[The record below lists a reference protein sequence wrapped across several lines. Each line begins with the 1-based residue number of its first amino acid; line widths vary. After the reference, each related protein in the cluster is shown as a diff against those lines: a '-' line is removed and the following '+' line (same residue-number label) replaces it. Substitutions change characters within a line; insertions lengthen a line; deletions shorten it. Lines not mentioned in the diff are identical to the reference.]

1 MKAAPTLRG
10 ADVLLW
16 AGCDTGAAQD
26 APTEYARML
35 AALPNANV
43 SLVWA
48 ERLAYKQGA
57 LASFLY
63 LLHYGWFENYDWVV
77 RLNPDVLVLDEEP
90 LVLRM
95 LNESHAS
102 VLSNC
107 GYLGKKTTTEKIH
120 TDFFAVRPQH
130 FRPMANWTT
139 FSSSAER
146 EAGAYFKPL
155 IEQGLT
161 AWLPNGNTGWL
172 CRMIHHER
180 GSGIEHT
187 HQADNCGL
195 ASHTHGK
202 LEHQSNRSA
211 AGARLRRAA
220 QQPGRRGTTR
230 FLGTGGRRCRWT
242 GQPRPANRDVGA
254 FNRTS

>member
-1 MKAAPTLRG
+1 MQDTPRGKTLLLLTTHCSPQHAQMLRQCWPGSMKAAPTLRG

-26 APTEYARML
+26 APTEYVRML

-63 LLHYGWFENYDWVV
+63 PLHYGWFENYDWVV

-102 VLSNC
+102 LLSNC

-130 FRPMANWTT
+130 LRPMANWTT

-187 HQADNCGL
+187 HQADNTTIAGWPATHT
-195 ASHTHGK
+195 ASWNTNQIGTSRARPRRP
-202 LEHQSNRSA
+202 QS
-211 AGARLRRAA
+211 
-220 QQPGRRGTTR
+220 
-230 FLGTGGRRCRWT
+230 
-242 GQPRPANRDVGA
+242 
-254 FNRTS
+254 